1 MPALIAGIVRVIR
14 GSAAALDPHV
24 AFFHVTTF
32 HGRPGDPMRGLLLP
46 RIAAMGSERVIE
58 GLAVDVLRVL
68 RQMASNGRRQLEV
81 MAVPHRFCSRGARTG
96 QYAPGP
102 SAAAVPPALT
112 GA

>member
-1 MPALIAGIVRVIR
+1 MPALIAGIVPVIR
-14 GSAAALDPHV
+14 VSAAALDPRV

-32 HGRPGDPMRGLLLP
+32 HGRPSDPMRGLLLA

-81 MAVPHRFCSRGARTG
+81 MAVRHRFCSRGMSAG
-96 QYAPGP
+96 EYAPDRN
-102 SAAAVPPALT
+102 AR
-112 GA
+112 